1 MSKLN
6 ERRKEI
12 RDLSYSEAQK
22 ELTELRLRLFNLRL
36 QQQRGEVKN
45 SRVFAQTRKDIAR
58 LLHHITELET
68 AEVASASTEAEEGKE

>member
-6 ERRKEI
+6 DRRKEI
-12 RDLSYSEAQK
+12 SDMSAREAQNQVK
-22 ELTELRLRLFNLRL
+22 ELRLKLFNLRL

-58 LLHHITELET
+58 LLQRLTVLES
-68 AEVASASTEAEEGKE
+68 EQ

>member
-12 RDLSYSEAQK
+12 RDLSYNEAQALLK
-22 ELTELRLRLFNLRL
+22 ELRLKLFNLRL

-45 SRVFAQTRKDIAR
+45 SRVFAETRKDIAR
-58 LLHHITELET
+58 VLHRITVLENLESQ
-68 AEVASASTEAEEGKE
+68 EV